1 MEKHI
6 SCHKRRT
13 VVENPLRKLKALN
26 PETELWWDTS
36 PLLWPNFRNDFA
48 AGLGNGDK
56 DWFLKETES
65 MFLGAPTDQWVFS
78 GCTTNPPLS
87 WNVLKGRK
95 EEWDKVIAE
104 KKKTYTGRS
113 KYGLYRM
120 VYAEVVKRGAEK
132 FMPLFEAS
140 NGKYGHLSG
149 QVEPGLIRNTP
160 GMIEMAEELAELSP
174 NIMIKVPCSTQGVP
188 VFKHLASK
196 GIATNATLC
205 YTLPQIMAVANNV
218 GEGRK
223 LHLAESGTPR
233 HGWRAVCTHMS
244 GRFEDSAALRGYL
257 NKHNLHINPLEL
269 RVASEAV
276 VKKAAGLFVERDLP
290 IKMLD
295 CSHRIHPAADGGH
308 YYPQIDMFAGGPI
321 VYTIPTKVVGNY
333 MMWYRDREITN
344 GWDKPVSEDVL
355 GKLLDIPWFK
365 SSYEEDGQGV
375 DQFSE
380 LPMLL
385 ETEAE
390 FGRATNEMI
399 EYVGSFL

>member
-1 MEKHI
+1 M
-6 SCHKRRT
+6 
-13 VVENPLRKLKALN
+13 ENPLRKLKALN

-36 PLLWPNFRNDFA
+36 PVLWPNFRNDYS
-48 AGLGNGDK
+48 AGLSGDDK
-56 DWFLKETES
+56 AWFMNQTES
-65 MFLGAPTDQWVFS
+65 MFIGAPTDQWVFS

-95 EEWDKVIAE
+95 EEWDKIITE
-104 KKKTYTGRS
+104 KRKSYKGRS
-113 KYGLYRM
+113 KYGLYRI

-140 NGKYGHLSG
+140 NGKFGHISG

-160 GMIEMAEELAELSP
+160 GMIEMGEELAAESP
-174 NIMIKVPCSTQGVP
+174 NVMVKVPGSTQGMP

-196 GIATNATLC
+196 GIATNATLV
-205 YTLPQIMAVANNV
+205 YTLPQIMGVANNV
-218 GEGRK
+218 AEGRK
-223 LHLAESGTPR
+223 MHLAENATPR

-244 GRFEDSAALRGYL
+244 GRFEDSNVIRGYL
-257 NKHNLHINPLEL
+257 NQQNLHINPLEL

-276 VKKAAGLFVERDLP
+276 VKKAVELFTERDLP
-290 IKMLD
+290 IKLLD
-295 CSHRIHPAADGGH
+295 CSHRIHPAPDGGL
-308 YYPQIDMFAGGPI
+308 YYPQIDYFAGGPI
-321 VYTIPTKVVGNY
+321 VYTIPTTVVGNY

-344 GWDKPVSEDVL
+344 GWDAPVSEEVL
-355 GKLLDIPWFK
+355 NKLLDIPWFK

-385 ETEAE
+385 QTEAE
-390 FGRATNEMI
+390 FSKATNEMI